1 MTAMCERM
9 SPPGAVPPRDASLEV
24 VSTCA
29 RLLFANGQ
37 TTKILSDSV
46 QELAG
51 SLGLRASVFPSWG
64 ELTLRVEGDAGP
76 SYEMIATEP
85 AGMDMTRVSA
95 TMGVVGEVRNG
106 RMDAVAARLALEEI
120 GRFPP
125 VSLARFALLAGAGA
139 AALAVIF
146 GEIHLHIL
154 ALIAI
159 SAGAGACLR
168 RCVAGISHNLFIQPF
183 CAALLAGIVGA
194 IAVRLQLSSTLRLV
208 AVCPCMVLVPGPHVL
223 NGVIDLA
230 RGRLPLGIARLSYA
244 SLTTLMICAGLVI
257 GLGLGGVSLPAS
269 GPFHAVPFGYDVL
282 AAGVVVAAYGTFF
295 NMPWRMLPI
304 PVLVGMLAH
313 ASRWLVITFAAASGV
328 TGAFV
333 ACLVV
338 GIIMT
343 PVADRMRLP
352 FAGVAFA
359 SVVSLMPGV
368 FLFRMASGMVDLVTL
383 GAQAPQD
390 LSVQVAADGATAL
403 LIIVAMAFGLIFPKM
418 CLEYF
423 MTPSPESPPGPAW
436 K

>member
-1 MTAMCERM
+1 MTAMRERM
-9 SPPGAVPPRDASLEV
+9 SPLDAGQHRDVSLEV

-37 TTKILSDSV
+37 TTEILTVSV
-46 QELAG
+46 QRLAA

-76 SYEMIATEP
+76 HDEIIATEP
-85 AGMDMTRVSA
+85 AGMDMTKVYTTMRVA
-95 TMGVVGEVRNG
+95 DEVCDG
-106 RMDAVAARLALEEI
+106 RMDAVAARLALEGI
-120 GRFPP
+120 SRLPP
-125 VSLARFALLAGAGA
+125 VSLPRFALLAAIGA
-139 AALAVIF
+139 AALGVIF
-146 GEIHLHIL
+146 GTTHLLIL
-154 ALIAI
+154 AVIAI

-168 RCVAGISHNLFIQPF
+168 RWLAGLSHNLFIQPF

-194 IAVRLQLSSTLRLV
+194 IAVRLQISSTLRLA

-257 GLGLGGVSLPAS
+257 GLGLGGTSLPAS
-269 GPFHAVPFGYDVL
+269 APFHAVPFGYDVL
-282 AAGVVVAAYGTFF
+282 AAGMAVAAYGTFF
-295 NMPWRMLPI
+295 NMPWRMLPV

-313 ASRWLVITFAAASGV
+313 ASRWLVITFAAASAV

-383 GAQAPQD
+383 GASAPQE
-390 LSVQVAADGATAL
+390 LSVQVAADGMTAL

-418 CLEYF
+418 CIESF
-423 MTPSPESPPGPAW
+423 MTSSPESPPGPAW